1 MRIKDILELV
11 NKDFIK
17 AGIDNY
23 FYETREILSFT
34 LGKSKEWIMSNID
47 YEIDELMYEKF
58 LDLASKR
65 IEGVPLQY
73 ILGEAYFMGLKFVV
87 NNDVLIPRADT
98 EILVYKIIELANKF
112 NEIKLLDLCTGSGCI
127 SISLAKKLSNAKVF
141 ASDISKNAL
150 LIAKENSKI
159 NETNITFFESN
170 LFENIEES
178 KFDIIVS
185 NPPYITGEEMK
196 KLEKDVLNEPHL
208 ALYGGEDGLKFY
220 REISKKALNYLK
232 INGILAFE
240 IGYNQAEAVFSIL
253 TSLNYKDIE
262 VIKDYSGNDR
272 VIIARK

>member
-47 YEIDELMYEKF
+47 YEIEELMHKKF

-65 IEGVPLQY
+65 IEGVPIQY
-73 ILGEAYFMGLKFVV
+73 ILGEAYFMGLKFIV

-98 EILVYKIIELANKF
+98 EILVYKIIELANEL

-127 SISLAKKLSNAKVF
+127 SISLAKNLSNAKIF
-141 ASDISKNAL
+141 ASDISQNAL
-150 LIAKENSKI
+150 LVAKENSKI
-159 NETNITFFESN
+159 NETNITFIESN
-170 LFENIEES
+170 LFENIKES
-178 KFDIIVS
+178 NFDIIVS

-196 KLEKDVLNEPHL
+196 NLEKDVLNEPHL

-220 REISKKALNYLK
+220 REISENVLNYLK
-232 INGILAFE
+232 TNGILAFE
-240 IGYNQAEAVFSIL
+240 IGYNQAEAVSSIL

-272 VIIARK
+272 VVIARK